1 MSFVRLTAPLRHNL
15 GKGKLLLIL
24 GFVLVIYSIIHS
36 RLYLSIDS
44 FICLFIYSF
53 IFLFVYSFIYLS
65 IMVCRLVYCDI
76 TYFPFFL
83 FFSPIL
89 FFLLPSFF
97 HLSRFV
103 SLRPLFFSLYLISL
117 CFFFSWP
124 RVQFSLHV
132 LLQFL
137 SQIIPFSLPLLRI

>member
-53 IFLFVYSFIYLS
+53 IFLFVYSFIYLF

-89 FFLLPSFF
+89 LFLPSSIF
-97 HLSRFV
+97 LPPV
-103 SLRPLFFSLYLISL
+103 SLRFSPPAFLFSLFNFYLFLLLLASCPVFFTRSPSIFISNY
-117 CFFFSWP
+117 
-124 RVQFSLHV
+124 
-132 LLQFL
+132 
-137 SQIIPFSLPLLRI
+137 PLLFASS